1 MQTLLTTPGVVTVFR
16 RSKHFPESKAHP
28 TIQKTF
34 PEIEWREMFALWKVF
49 WILERVFSL
58 QAIVTGSSHLRQR
71 TKVQPFWS
79 PRRVENILA
88 TKIAAN
94 VCDPRSTVMC
104 QATVFMVFLWKVWVR
119 KTFRLK
125 KLRSIFYINYFFH
138 SIFPVTLSS
147 REISRA
153 HTSED
158 GSFHSSISFF
168 ALRFFFSFVPPMSSL
183 LPG

>member
-16 RSKHFPESKAHP
+16 RTKHFPESKARP

-34 PEIEWREMFALWKVF
+34 PEIEWRDMFALWKVF

-58 QAIVTGSSHLRQR
+58 QAIVTGSSHVRQS

-79 PRRVENILA
+79 PRRVENFLA

-119 KTFRLK
+119 RTFRLK
-125 KLRSIFYINYFFH
+125 KLTLYFLYKLL
-138 SIFPVTLSS
+138 LSLYFS
-147 REISRA
+147 GYFIKPWDFACTYFRRWVAIS
-153 HTSED
+153 T
-158 GSFHSSISFF
+158 ISNLSCNT
-168 ALRFFFSFVPPMSSL
+168 A
-183 LPG
+183 